1 MAAGTRDRLPLGNGV
16 SLAARDSAESAHRR
30 YRNRR
35 IALLLAPGSLW
46 MLIFFVLPMGV
57 LLSLTFRSFVDAQIT
72 DQLTLENYVR
82 IFSDPVYFTVFLRSF
97 WIAVLVTVA
106 TLALGYPVA
115 HFIARKTVK
124 HREVLFLMLIIP
136 FWTSIVIRT
145 YAWKILLGNSGF
157 VNWGLREGGLIDVP
171 IQFLYSPPAVI
182 IGLVHVFLPFMIMP
196 LYASLEK
203 LDAGVEEAAQD
214 LGAGRVQTFLRVTLP
229 LTMPGVAMGSL
240 LVFILSLGSFLT
252 PDLLGGTNS
261 MMVSNIIQAEFLES
275 GNWPFGGAMSVVFLA
290 VSVVFMLAYN
300 RLFRFED

>member
-1 MAAGTRDRLPLGNGV
+1 MSPAAP
-16 SLAARDSAESAHRR
+16 DSAESGLRR
-30 YRNRR
+30 DRNRR

-46 MLIFFVLPMGV
+46 VLLFFALPMAI
-57 LLSLTFRSFVDAQIT
+57 LMSLTFKTFVDAQIT
-72 DQLTLENYVR
+72 DLFTLENYAR
-82 IFSDPVYFTVFLRSF
+82 IFTDPVYFKVFVRSF
-97 WIAVLVTVA
+97 WIAVLVTVV

-115 HFIARKTVK
+115 HFIARKTVE
-124 HREVLFLMLIIP
+124 HRELLFLALIIP

-157 VNWGLREGGLIDVP
+157 VNWLLREGGLVDVP
-171 IQFLYSPPAVI
+171 IQFLYSSPAVI
-182 IGLVHVFLPFMIMP
+182 IGLVHVFLPFMIVP

-214 LGAGRVQTFLRVTLP
+214 LGAGRLQTFLRITLP

-261 MMVSNIIQAEFLES
+261 LMVSNIIQAEFLES
-275 GNWPFGGAMSVVFLA
+275 GNWPFGGAMSIVFLV

-300 RLFRFED
+300 RLFRLGD